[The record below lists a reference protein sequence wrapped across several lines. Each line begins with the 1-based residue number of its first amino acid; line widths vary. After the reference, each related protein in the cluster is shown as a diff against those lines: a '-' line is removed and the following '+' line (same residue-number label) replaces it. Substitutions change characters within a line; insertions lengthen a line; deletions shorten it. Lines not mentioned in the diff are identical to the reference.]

1 MLRLL
6 PRFKQSAGFLSSLH
20 LIGDTAAGASRRK
33 RVSLRMFV
41 VRSNHQLY
49 TTCSSN
55 NTDWVI
61 ALFFAFSSNCS
72 CNFCFAL
79 KQIFSL
85 FSSIDFDATCCTLLG
100 RIFFSDDDDDGYRW
114 YNTSINSQGDS
125 TSLSAYKRHRGHE
138 TGVEFVNYSEY
149 GSIQCARAKRM
160 LNQLSE
166 QPGSTE

>member
-6 PRFKQSAGFLSSLH
+6 PRFKQSAGFASLH
-20 LIGDTAAGASRRK
+20 LMGDTAAGATRRK

-85 FSSIDFDATCCTLLG
+85 FSSIDFDATCGTLLG
-100 RIFFSDDDDDGYRW
+100 RIFFFRW
-114 YNTSINSQGDS
+114 RWWWLPMEQ
-125 TSLSAYKRHRGHE
+125 H
-138 TGVEFVNYSEY
+138 F
-149 GSIQCARAKRM
+149 
-160 LNQLSE
+160 NQLTRRFNFTE
-166 QPGSTE
+166 CLQTTPGTRNLCRICKLLRIWIYTMCPR